1 MIKKL
6 VDYFGSS
13 ENTKQKNRLGYIALA
28 LVVVADFWVQISSYL
43 EAKHAVHAEH
53 AEHAT
58 HHVTY
63 IWDKIPG
70 WGAFYGF
77 VSCVVI
83 ILVSKFIGHQGG
95 IMKKED
101 YYD

>member
-6 VDYFGSS
+6 VDYIRNPDTAG
-13 ENTKQKNRLGYIALA
+13 KLKKMGYVS
-28 LVVVADFWVQISSYL
+28 LVAVFISDFFVHRD
-43 EAKHAVHAEH
+43 HAI
-53 AEHAT
+53 
-58 HHVTY
+58 Y

-77 VSCVVI
+77 VSCVII

-95 IMKKED
+95 IMKRED
-101 YYD
+101 YYDD